1 MPVGVTTLRP
11 SRGAS
16 SSSSRIERSASR
28 KVSLSSASMRDGDRP
43 DVVARDRREVALGEA
58 VVLAARL
65 RGAAGVHVEH
75 GQRHAPRGHGRELVG
90 ELAHRVLDLAQAA
103 LAHAQP
109 EELGAGEDRD
119 GRVLQAPAQLDALV
133 DEHLGVV
140 EVAGDHGPPRAV
152 QRDVGA
158 GARVARVGGDAVER
172 LDRHVGAR
180 EVVELEQEVDLP
192 RARADRRAPASP
204 AASARAKSSWAQ
216 ARPRS
221 AVSGPLV
228 AMWPW
233 SRT

>member
-1 MPVGVTTLRP
+1 MEIDQTL
-11 SRGAS
+11 SRGMVAKS
-16 SSSSRIERSASR
+16 RSARRSYSR
-28 KVSLSSASMRDGDRP
+28 RASAGP
-43 DVVARDRREVALGEA
+43 
-58 VVLAARL
+58 
-65 RGAAGVHVEH
+65 AGVHVER

-133 DEHLGVV
+133 DELPRCRR
-140 EVAGDHGPPRAV
+140 AGRRSWPAARGAAGCRRGRAGRASRSRCGRAPRSPC
-152 QRDVGA
+152 R
-158 GARVARVGGDAVER
+158 RPRCR
-172 LDRHVGAR
+172 
-180 EVVELEQEVDLP
+180 
-192 RARADRRAPASP
+192 RARAGGRSATSARGRRARRRRRRRPGR
-204 AASARAKSSWAQ
+204 RAHGAQ